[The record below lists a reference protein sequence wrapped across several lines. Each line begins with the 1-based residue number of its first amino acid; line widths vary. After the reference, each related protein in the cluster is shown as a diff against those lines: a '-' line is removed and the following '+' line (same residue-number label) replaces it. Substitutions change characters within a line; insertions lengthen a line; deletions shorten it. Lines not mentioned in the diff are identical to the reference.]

1 MNKAFEKNLE
11 IEKIK
16 VASAEIVVHGTSE
29 KPYYEIR
36 YYDISDGKYHIGYS
50 SYDLSIVFGWLKE
63 CFEIVQ
69 EVAEEYKGG
78 WIACSERLPEENQ
91 EVILQDF
98 YGNITI
104 EKMKINNY
112 VKGFSD
118 GDWWSSA
125 NNYIAWQPLPEPF
138 KESD

>member
-1 MNKAFEKNLE
+1 MNKAFEKILE
-11 IEKIK
+11 RLSNIHR
-16 VASAEIVVHGTSE
+16 VVKTDEDTEWNRAIYKST
-29 KPYYEIR
+29 
-36 YYDISDGKYHIGYS
+36 
-50 SYDLSIVFGWLKE
+50 
-63 CFEIVQ
+63 EIVQ
-69 EVAEEYKGG
+69 EVAEEYNGG

-91 EVILQDF
+91 KVILQDI

-104 EKMKINNY
+104 ETMKINNGTN
-112 VKGFSD
+112 GFSD